1 MSLRPGGYEIL
12 SLQAKTA
19 PKTDIGR
26 EYFVFGYG
34 KLKFGWSKSKLA
46 PNLHLV
52 LPVQNMT
59 RNVITLEPGHSLG
72 LAHRSDLCVAS
83 LDIYI
88 RLCRE
93 NNFNFPTSLYRK
105 KYDVK
110 YLPVKKEAEKKG
122 TFKDDVGNFRRDPS
136 KDLLE
141 TDDTKSFDK
150 KKFSESL
157 PFGDIIEKYNK
168 LKEDLRKAR

>member
-19 PKTDIGR
+19 PKTDIGG

-59 RNVITLEPGHSLG
+59 GSVITLEPGHSLG
-72 LAHRSDLCVAS
+72 LAHRSV
-83 LDIYI
+83 
-88 RLCRE
+88 
-93 NNFNFPTSLYRK
+93 
-105 KYDVK
+105 
-110 YLPVKKEAEKKG
+110 
-122 TFKDDVGNFRRDPS
+122 
-136 KDLLE
+136 
-141 TDDTKSFDK
+141 
-150 KKFSESL
+150 
-157 PFGDIIEKYNK
+157 
-168 LKEDLRKAR
+168 